1 MRARAVPSR
10 NWWVSVSSRIYLD
23 HAATTPLSPTVFEAM
38 KPYLLSHF
46 GNASSI
52 HGEARGPKAA
62 IKRARNMVARHFC
75 VAPGE
80 IYFTSS
86 GTESVNWALKGVAF
100 AHGGKGRHIVTTAV
114 EHHAAL
120 HALDFLTRQGFEV
133 TYLPVDEAGVV
144 SLTALEKA
152 LRRDTILVSVMA
164 ANNEIGTIQ
173 PLKAIGDLCR
183 ERDILFHTDAVQMA
197 GVMPMD
203 LQALGIDL
211 MSLSAHKFYG
221 PKGVGALYVRGGV
234 PIENLL
240 HGGSQERGRR
250 GGTENTAGIVGL
262 AKALEE
268 IREHAKEWK
277 RVEKLRDY
285 VIEELLS
292 LEDARLNGATGEGR
306 LPGNIHMS
314 FRHVDGEALLMALD
328 LQGIAASSGSACTS
342 GAIEPSHVLQAL
354 GLQEQVARGSIRL
367 TLGLENTQEEIEK
380 AVSAMKAIVPQL
392 RRFQETRRPD
402 SDRNE

>member
-1 MRARAVPSR
+1 M
-10 NWWVSVSSRIYLD
+10 SSRIYLD
-23 HAATTPLSPTVFEAM
+23 HAATTPLSATVLEEM
-38 KPYLLSHF
+38 QPYLLSLY

-62 IKRARNMVARHFC
+62 IKRARNRVARHFG

-86 GTESVNWALKGVAF
+86 GTESVNWALKGVAY
-100 AHGGKGRHIVTTAV
+100 AHAGKGRHIITTAI
-114 EHHAAL
+114 EHHAVL
-120 HALDFLTRQGFEV
+120 HALDFLARQGFEV
-133 TYLPVDEAGVV
+133 TRLPVDEVGVV
-144 SLTALEKA
+144 SLEALENA
-152 LRRDTILVSVMA
+152 LRKDTILVSVMA
-164 ANNEIGTIQ
+164 ANNEIGTLQ
-173 PLKAIGDLCR
+173 PLAEIGALCR
-183 ERDILFHTDAVQMA
+183 TKGILFHTDAVQTA
-197 GVMPMD
+197 GVMSMD
-203 LQALGIDL
+203 LQVLGIDL
-211 MSLSAHKFYG
+211 LSLSAHKFYG

-250 GGTENTAGIVGL
+250 GGTENTPGIVGL

-268 IREHAKEWK
+268 SRQHEEDWK

-292 LEDARLNGATGEGR
+292 MEGARLNGARGTRR
-306 LPGNIHMS
+306 LPGNINMS
-314 FRHVDGEALLMALD
+314 FRDVDGEALLMALD

-354 GLQEQVARGSIRL
+354 GLPERDARGSIRL
-367 TLGLENTQEEIEK
+367 TLGLENSQEEIEK
-380 AVSAMKAIVPQL
+380 AVSTMKAILPQL